1 MKKSVVVRHA
11 IALPAPEI
19 SMCKFLWVFVLSS
32 SSVSSV
38 YRNAGYSIL
47 HFFKL
52 SSRLNVINQIKQ
64 LTARVEVASK
74 LRLINEEILS
84 LPHLGIRPIKLEPG
98 HG

>member
-1 MKKSVVVRHA
+1 MKKSVVVRYA
-11 IALPAPEI
+11 IALPTPEI
-19 SMCKFLWVFVLSS
+19 SVCKFLWVFVLYS

-38 YRNAGYSIL
+38 YRNAGYPIL
-47 HFFKL
+47 HFFKF

-64 LTARVEVASK
+64 LTARVELASK
-74 LRLINEEILS
+74 LHLINEEILS